1 MTTSSVAGALGRA
14 GFNVGVNVVTAIV
27 ANGIAY
33 NDPSSNRDLAII
45 IAIDT
50 AFRIA
55 ITHVLD
61 ALKIPFLEKGTAGHL
76 LWPCLTLLTQPLSV
90 KISERFF
97 KTHPDWGTKKASIEM
112 FGFIALGWKA
122 NMMLK
127 DVMYLTG
134 LKKA

>member
-1 MTTSSVAGALGRA
+1 MAAASIAGPA
-14 GFNVGVNVVTAIV
+14 FNVGVNVATAFV
-27 ANGIAY
+27 ANSIIF
-33 NDPSSNRDLAII
+33 NDPRSSRDLAII
-45 IAIDT
+45 VAIDT

-55 ITHVLD
+55 ITHVLG
-61 ALKIPFLEKGTAGHL
+61 ALKIPFFEKGTAGHL
-76 LWPCLTLLTQPLSV
+76 LGPCLTLLTQPLSV
-90 KISERFF
+90 RIAQRFF
-97 KTHPDWGTKKASIEM
+97 NTDPDWSTRESYVEL